1 MDIRFAYLLG
11 LIIGNGTIQRG
22 TQDTTVVIDLPHK
35 NFKVDDRDV
44 KLFVLASLNDIRNYL
59 EPLLDRSIQTTQNDT
74 VTRLSFSKDNRDFLI
89 TELNRYLN
97 RCSNHENMR
106 IHENVFEQ
114 SYDVRIAILQG
125 IADSTGYV
133 RRSNRYFK
141 SYEHRVYIE
150 VPQNWELVIDICNL
164 LKSVDIPVHTIDFA
178 HPNMRDGNLVHY
190 KSGNRYFW
198 KKEHQIKIWVNEF
211 MPVGFKVKHKQLALQ
226 EFAKE
231 YAEGKGL
238 SLNELNVKTHKFY
251 WERRVNKTERKA
263 HPMVNDE
270 FIPIS
275 IRGKQFSNWQEIAE
289 TLGYG
294 EE

>member
-59 EPLLDRSIQTTQNDT
+59 EPLLDRSINTNQNDT

-114 SYDVRIAILQG
+114 SHDVRLAILQG
-125 IADSTGYV
+125 ISDSTGYV
-133 RRSNRYFK
+133 RRSNYFFLPYK
-141 SYEHRVYIE
+141 HRVYIE
-150 VPQNWELVIDICNL
+150 VPHNWELVIDICNL
-164 LKSVDIPVHTIDFA
+164 LKSVDIPVQTIDFA
-178 HPNMRDGNLVHY
+178 HPNMRDGNLVKY
-190 KSGNRYFW
+190 KSGHPNFW

-211 MPVGFKVKHKQLALQ
+211 LPVGFKVKHKQEALH
-226 EFAKE
+226 EFAE
-231 YAEGKGL
+231 EFAAGENL
-238 SLNELNVKTHKFY
+238 SLEELGEKTHSYY
-251 WERRVNKTERKA
+251 WEKQIRARNRKS

-270 FIPIS
+270 FIPSS
-275 IRGKQFSNWQEIAE
+275 IRGRQFASWQQIAE
-289 TLGYG
+289 ALGYG
-294 EE
+294 DK